1 MVYNVLIVD
10 DSNFF
15 QVRLKEIINEHPEL
29 KVVGIAANGREAVD
43 MAREL
48 KPDIISMDYEMP
60 YMDGVSA
67 IKLILSERPVPIVMF
82 SSLTYEGARTTLD
95 ALAAGAVDFI
105 PKNFA
110 EVSRNSAELKRKLHE
125 TLLTFAKKSNVRVPP
140 PATPAPSTADS
151 SRSAPIARQPGP
163 GGSLRP
169 AASAPAASG
178 GIASAAVN
186 SVAPRPADKPADKP
200 ADFKPAETRPV
211 EPRPTAKPL
220 RGRIRLLVIGSSTG
234 GPMALTEVL
243 MQLSAGFSVPIV
255 VVQHM
260 PPNFTKAL
268 AERLDRQCQV
278 RVKEAATGD
287 QLVPGHVYIAPGGHQ
302 LIFERGRGAIKIL
315 PGDERMNYKPSVDI
329 TFASAANEF
338 GGAVLGVV
346 LTGMGADGCE
356 GARLL
361 KDRAATIWGQDEAS
375 CVVYGMPKA
384 VANAGLTDE
393 VLSLAH
399 IARKLSQEL
408 G

>member
-1 MVYNVLIVD
+1 MVFKVLIVD

-29 KVVGIAANGREAVD
+29 NVVGIAANGREAVE
-43 MAREL
+43 MARDL

-67 IKLILSERPVPIVMF
+67 IKLILDERRVPIVMF
-82 SSLTYEGARTTLD
+82 SSLTYEGAKTTLD

-105 PKNFA
+105 PKNFS
-110 EVSRNSAELKRKLHE
+110 EVSRNSSELKRKLHE
-125 TLLTFAKKSNVRVPP
+125 TLLTFARKSSPKPP
-140 PATPAPSTADS
+140 PPSTPAAVTPEPSRAPPSKPLAANPVTISNTPPISAT
-151 SRSAPIARQPGP
+151 RQSAPQVILHEHQSEVSNYAKEK
-163 GGSLRP
+163 P
-169 AASAPAASG
+169 AA
-178 GIASAAVN
+178 
-186 SVAPRPADKPADKP
+186 R
-200 ADFKPAETRPV
+200 
-211 EPRPTAKPL
+211 PL
-220 RGRIRLLVIGSSTG
+220 RGRIRLVVIGSSTG

-243 MQLSAGFSVPIV
+243 MQIQAGFTAPIV

-287 QLVPGHVYIAPGGHQ
+287 QLTPGHVYIAPGGHQ
-302 LIFERGRGAIKIL
+302 LIFEKGRGSIKIL

-338 GGAVLGVV
+338 AGGVLGIV

-361 KDRAATIWGQDEAS
+361 KDRAAVVWGQDEAS

-384 VANAGLTDE
+384 VAVAGLTDE
-393 VLSLAH
+393 VLSLGH

>member
-1 MVYNVLIVD
+1 MVFKVLIVD

-29 KVVGIAANGREAVD
+29 TVIGIAANGREAVD
-43 MAREL
+43 MARDL
-48 KPDIISMDYEMP
+48 QPDIISMDYEMP

-67 IKLILSERPVPIVMF
+67 IKLILSERRVPIVMF

-110 EVSRNSAELKRKLHE
+110 EVSRNSSELKRKLHE
-125 TLLTFAKKSNVRVPP
+125 TLLTFARSSNVRAPAPVSAPPQRPQTPQPEPQRRPEPSRPQP
-140 PATPAPSTADS
+140 PASAKPSAQPAVAEVK
-151 SRSAPIARQPGP
+151 RE
-163 GGSLRP
+163 
-169 AASAPAASG
+169 APAA
-178 GIASAAVN
+178 
-186 SVAPRPADKPADKP
+186 KPTVKS
-200 ADFKPAETRPV
+200 
-211 EPRPTAKPL
+211 L
-220 RGRIRLLVIGSSTG
+220 RGRIRLVVIGSSTG

-243 MQLSAGFSVPIV
+243 MQLSSSFSVPVV

-278 RVKEAATGD
+278 RVKEAETGD
-287 QLVPGHVYIAPGGHQ
+287 QLLPGHIYIAPGGHQ
-302 LIFERGRGAIKIL
+302 TIFERGRGAIKIL
-315 PGDERMNYKPSVDI
+315 PGDDRMNYKPSVDI

-338 GGAVLGVV
+338 GGGVLGIV

-361 KDRAATIWGQDEAS
+361 KDKAAVIWGQDEAS

-393 VLSLAH
+393 VLPLVN

>member
-1 MVYNVLIVD
+1 MAYRVLIVD

-29 KVVGIAANGREAVD
+29 TVVGIAANGREAVE

-48 KPDIISMDYEMP
+48 APDIISMDYEMP

-67 IKLILSERPVPIVMF
+67 IKLILDERRVPIVMF
-82 SSLTYEGARTTLD
+82 SSLTYEGAKTTLD

-125 TLLTFAKKSNVRVPP
+125 TLLTFARKSMPRLPEARPAPPQPAPPAAISPPASLKSVKPAPINRAPEPVRGSVVPP
-140 PATPAPSTADS
+140 VKET
-151 SRSAPIARQPGP
+151 
-163 GGSLRP
+163 
-169 AASAPAASG
+169 
-178 GIASAAVN
+178 
-186 SVAPRPADKPADKP
+186 KPMM
-200 ADFKPAETRPV
+200 R
-211 EPRPTAKPL
+211 PL
-220 RGRIRLLVIGSSTG
+220 RGRIRLVIIGASTG
-234 GPMALTEVL
+234 GPMALTDVL
-243 MQLSAGFSVPIV
+243 VQLKANFSAPIV
-255 VVQHM
+255 IVQHM

-268 AERLDRQCQV
+268 AERLDRQCQL

-287 QLVPGHVYIAPGGHQ
+287 QLLAGHVYIAPGGHQ
-302 LIFERGRGAIKIL
+302 LIFDKGRNAIKIL

-338 GGAVLGVV
+338 GAAVLGIV

-361 KDRAATIWGQDEAS
+361 KERSAVIWGQDEAT

-384 VANAGLTDE
+384 VAVAGYTDE
-393 VLSLAH
+393 VLPLENV
-399 IARKLSQEL
+399 ARRLGQEL

>member
-1 MVYNVLIVD
+1 VVYNVLIVD

-48 KPDIISMDYEMP
+48 QPDIISMDYEMP

-67 IKLILSERPVPIVMF
+67 IKLILNERPVPIVMF

-110 EVSRNSAELKRKLHE
+110 EVSRNSSELKRKLHE
-125 TLLTFAKKSNVRVPP
+125 TLLTFAKKSNVRAPQPASSP
-140 PATPAPSTADS
+140 PATPRPSQSNA
-151 SRSAPIARQPGP
+151 ANAAAQPFSP
-163 GGSLRP
+163 QVKRESYTPPP
-169 AASAPAASG
+169 AN
-178 GIASAAVN
+178 VN
-186 SVAPRPADKPADKP
+186 QPQPVPTNAQPLKPADVKP
-200 ADFKPAETRPV
+200 L
-211 EPRPTAKPL
+211 AKPL
-220 RGRIRLLVIGSSTG
+220 RGRIRLVVIGSSTG

-243 MQLSAGFSVPIV
+243 MQLSASFTVPVV

-287 QLVPGHVYIAPGGHQ
+287 QLSPGHVYIAPGGHQ
-302 LIFERGRGAIKIL
+302 LIFERGRNAIKIL
-315 PGDERMNYKPSVDI
+315 PGDDRMNYKPSVDI

-338 GGAVLGVV
+338 GGGVLGIV

-361 KDRAATIWGQDEAS
+361 KDRTSVIWGQDEAS
-375 CVVYGMPKA
+375 SVVYGMPKA
-384 VANAGLTDE
+384 VATAGLTDE
-393 VLSLAH
+393 VLSLVN
-399 IARKLSQEL
+399 IARKLSHEL